1 VAPLVAAMAWG
12 VFTVPDDPSRP
23 GSARV
28 PVAGWMRLLLGLAVF
43 GAGALGFWV
52 VGVRTLAW
60 IDLLALLVH
69 HAGSTARIRWLIAQ
83 PGRTRVQ

>member
-1 VAPLVAAMAWG
+1 
-12 VFTVPDDPSRP
+12 
-23 GSARV
+23 
-28 PVAGWMRLLLGLAVF
+28 MRLLLGLAVF